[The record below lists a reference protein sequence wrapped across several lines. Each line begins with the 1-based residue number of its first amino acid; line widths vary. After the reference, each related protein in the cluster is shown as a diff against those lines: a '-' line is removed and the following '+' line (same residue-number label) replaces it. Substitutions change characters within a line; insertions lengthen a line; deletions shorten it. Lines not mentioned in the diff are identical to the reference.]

1 MGATGVGVAIGVGMT
16 EMRTLVADTAAAEG
30 RTGPL
35 VPLIEA
41 DQAPLLARPYF
52 AGGEPGPIVAALA
65 QVPEL
70 LEVAMPFLGAVLGPS
85 AIGLRTKEIVILRT
99 SARASC
105 RYCIDSHTV
114 VARDAGLSLTEVRA
128 LRGELDATTV
138 FVDAGDRAVIG
149 WCDALVGTGS
159 VAHEAKATLRASFA
173 DHEVVELTL
182 LGTTTLLLNR
192 FCTSLDL
199 PSSPEVLDRLAGEGL
214 R

>member
-1 MGATGVGVAIGVGMT
+1 MT
-16 EMRTLVADTAAAEG
+16 DVRTLVTEAAGTEA
-30 RTGPL
+30 RTKPL
-35 VPLIEA
+35 VPLIEH

-52 AGGEPGPIVAALA
+52 AGGDPGPIVAVLA

-85 AIGLRTKEIVILRT
+85 SIPTRTKEIVILRT
-99 SARASC
+99 SARAGC
-105 RYCIDSHTV
+105 RYCVDSHTV
-114 VARDAGLSLTEVRA
+114 VARDAGLSVTEVRA
-128 LRGELDATTV
+128 LRGEADDTTV
-138 FVDAGDRAVIG
+138 FADPADQAVIG

-159 VAHEAKATLRASFA
+159 VAPEAKAHLQAGFA

-182 LGTTTLLLNR
+182 LATTTLLLNR

-199 PSSPEVLDRLAGEGL
+199 PSSPEVLDRLAAEGL

>member
-1 MGATGVGVAIGVGMT
+1 MSDSS
-16 EMRTLVADTAAAEG
+16 TLVVQAGGGGG

-35 VPLIEA
+35 VPLIDAE
-41 DQAPLLARPYF
+41 QAPLLARPYF
-52 AGGEPGPIVAALA
+52 AGGDPGPIVAVLA

-70 LEVAMPFLGAVLGPS
+70 LEVTMPFLGAVLGPS
-85 AIGLRTKEIVILRT
+85 SIPTRTKEIVILRT
-99 SARASC
+99 SARAAC

-114 VARDAGLSLTEVRA
+114 VARDAGLSLSEVRA
-128 LRGELDATTV
+128 LRGELDATTA
-138 FVDAGDRAVIG
+138 FADPADQAVIG

-159 VAHEAKATLRASFA
+159 VAPEAKAHLRAGFA

-182 LGTTTLLLNR
+182 LATTTLLLNR

-199 PSSPEVLDRLAGEGL
+199 PSSPEVLARLAAEGL